1 MFSSERNWIRRVAPA
16 AMLPGVFGMVACGG
30 NGGGPLENVE
40 ARWSI
45 APQWEGTPAATAA
58 TGLSGGGGRLDVY
71 VDSSLPMAGFLAAE
85 GAEFGSAFETV
96 LRGASAQLL
105 RIDGN
110 ASSPVAFFGV
120 AGNIDKVAAHKVLEK
135 RFYDGGES
143 RLDKALLE
151 IERTLASS
159 ETEAALVLTDLIA
172 TGEVI
177 GAQGAAQYLRDFMR
191 SPAVLSGSLHLG
203 LLGVKDSY
211 RGVRPAGC
219 AAPAGR
225 GCRFSEQRK
234 KWLPLEENAVAPF
247 FVLVFARGREPV
259 ERVLA
264 GFAEELEEL
273 EVETATEILS
283 AASQP
288 EPPAPTACSIETEG
302 RAGRRQYALFSDRE
316 GLFRCA
322 RSEKL
327 TISCRLPPASRL
339 AAGERKEDQEWLSY
353 SLGEGSL
360 ELELDC
366 EKIRDEDF
374 PIDLEFAAE
383 SSRKT
388 AEKWAEWSSTSDDRP
403 EDAGR
408 TLRLKEF
415 LEKVRLAPD
424 SYQVEV
430 KLLPKG
436 SAG

>member
-1 MFSSERNWIRRVAPA
+1 MFSSERNWIRRVGSA
-16 AMLPGVFGMVACGG
+16 AMVPGVVGLVACGG
-30 NGGGPLENVE
+30 NGSGPLETVE

-45 APQWEGTPAATAA
+45 APQWEAAPAAVAPA
-58 TGLSGGGGRLDVY
+58 LSGGGGRLDVY
-71 VDSSLPMAGFLAAE
+71 VDSSAPMAGFLAADN
-85 GAEFGSAFETV
+85 AEFGTAFESV
-96 LRGASAQLL
+96 LRGAAAQLL
-105 RIDGN
+105 RIDGS

-120 AGNIDKVAAHKVLEK
+120 AENLEKVAAHKVLEK
-135 RFYDGGES
+135 RFYGGGQS
-143 RLDKALLE
+143 RLDKALIE
-151 IERTLASS
+151 IERTLASG
-159 ETEAALVLTDLIA
+159 EAEAALVLTDLIV

-177 GAQGAAQYLRDFMR
+177 GAQGAARHLRDFMR

-211 RGVRPAGC
+211 RGVRTAGC

-247 FVLVFARGREPV
+247 YVLVFARGREPV
-259 ERVLA
+259 ERVLT

-273 EVETATEILS
+273 EVETVTEVLS
-283 AASQP
+283 AASQA
-288 EPPAPTACSIETEG
+288 EPPAPTGCSIETEG
-302 RAGRRQYALFSDRE
+302 GAGRRQYALFSDRE

-327 TISCRLPPASRL
+327 KLTCQLPPAPRL
-339 AAGERKEDQEWLSY
+339 AAGERKKDEDWLFY
-353 SLGEGSL
+353 SLGEESL
-360 ELELDC
+360 ELELEC
-366 EKIRDEDF
+366 EDIRDKDF
-374 PIDLEFAAE
+374 SIDLEFAAE
-383 SSRKT
+383 SSRKA
-388 AEKWAEWSSTSDDRP
+388 AETWAQWSSTSDDRP

-415 LEKVRLAPD
+415 LEKVRLVPD
-424 SYQVEV
+424 SYRVVV